1 MTKDEAKLEY
11 FKELREAG
19 LTKLFEED
27 QRQFFAGIVSTAKN
41 PMNKEKLNDIFSQE
55 GPSKIPDVLKDYAN
69 KILNDEDIFR
79 YHMIS
84 IRGEILVHYIYINNA
99 SLTGRDERFANPAG
113 LSGMITSQQLVPPE
127 EENPYDSEYKEFGII
142 LIGDKNPVITDRT
155 RGFVVKHEF
164 AHIIHHYVCNIVSP
178 GIRDKYL
185 EWLTPEELQEFDE
198 FICDFIQ
205 FDFTIINKYTT
216 NPIARFVDTMPLIY
230 NKDAIEKYNP
240 MVKAISPYFNFLMG
254 AAE

>member
-1 MTKDEAKLEY
+1 MTKDEARLEY

-41 PMNKEKLNDIFSQE
+41 PMNKEKVNDIFSQE
-55 GPSKIPDVLKDYAN
+55 GPSVIPDVLKDYAN
-69 KILNDEDIFR
+69 KILRDTDIFR
-79 YHMIS
+79 YHMIP

-99 SLTGRDERFANPAG
+99 SLENRDEKFGNPAG
-113 LSGMITSQQLVPPE
+113 LSVMIASDQLVPPE
-127 EENPYDSEYKEFGII
+127 TEEPYNSEYKEFGLI

-164 AHIIHHYVCNIVSP
+164 AHIVHYYVCNVTNP
-178 GIRDKYL
+178 GLRDKYL

-205 FDFTIINKYTT
+205 FDSTIINKYTP
-216 NPIARFVDTMPLIY
+216 NPIARFTDTMPLIY
-230 NKDAIEKYNP
+230 NNDAIEKYNP
-240 MVKAISPYFNFLMG
+240 MVKAISPYFNSLMG